1 MAAATTIAIVGLG
14 IAAAGTGYSIYQQ
27 QQAAGQQKKA
37 RQAQERQQQV
47 QYRRSQVQAVR
58 QAQIAAA
65 QQRAAVAT
73 YGGLETS
80 GAFGG
85 RTAIGSQ
92 LGAGLGFGTQMSGL
106 SRNISMFQQKA
117 ANAFGRAQIGQSIAG
132 LGSSIFSAAGG
143 FGAFKGNTASGIE
156 GINEFSYT
164 SDGQTGYPPG
174 L

>member
-14 IAAAGTGYSIYQQ
+14 LAAAGTGYSIYQQ
-27 QQAAGQQKKA
+27 QRAAGQQKKA
-37 RQAQERQQQV
+37 RRAQERQQQV
-47 QYRRSQVQAVR
+47 QYRRSQVQAIR

-106 SRNISMFQQKA
+106 SRDISMFQQKA
-117 ANAFGRAQIGQSIAG
+117 ANALALAQVGQSFAG
-132 LGSSIFSAAGG
+132 LGMNVAGNAGTLSNYAA
-143 FGAFKGNTASGIE
+143 
-156 GINEFSYT
+156 
-164 SDGQTGYPPG
+164 
-174 L
+174 